1 MAFPKWLPR
10 TENWSGRRLDLA
22 AGGILLIGFLLR
34 LWAARSFVNPD
45 EAYHVMLASPPDFGA
60 LYESAVRSP
69 HPPLFVIL
77 LHYIRLVTESDLGI
91 RLIPILAGCAFPW
104 VIYRWIAKGWSRH
117 AGLAA
122 LAILTLAPKL
132 IQLSVEARAYTLVL
146 LLMSLALYLMD
157 GAIERSSPL
166 RMTGFIL
173 ALAVAVLTDYSA
185 AFFVVASGT
194 YFLLRIR
201 ERSVT
206 QDVRIVWELGQ
217 VGVVILYAVLWV
229 TQIHPIGQIAATRS
243 DVQGWLRTAYPAP
256 GQNAIVFVVLNTAR
270 QFAFLLPLLVPAVAA
285 ILLFLTALY
294 LLWRRSS
301 PKAIWRCRATVALLV
316 IPFAAACAASFLYLF
331 PYGRSRHTIFL
342 ALFIATG
349 VGIALDRI
357 GRRWIVPLAVLAA
370 VAVPVWHLAAGQYRG
385 EVARVENRLEYMH
398 EALRFLKTRIPP
410 GSLILTESECR
421 VELAYYLEKGR
432 RLPEVRGTPSEE
444 TIGGYR
450 LFSARWNFTSLDDL
464 RQDLRLVR
472 ETWETYGLKPQ
483 DRIWIFDGGFQLL
496 LQEPLRAL
504 ERRGEIGKL
513 YQFGRA
519 LLAFQAPAGFLGK
532 QNSAAAL
539 RPDAAGTIFGPGP
552 RFGPA
557 GSLAPG
563 IRDPFP

>member
-45 EAYHVMLASPPDFGA
+45 EAYHVMLASPSDFGA

-316 IPFAAACAASFLYLF
+316 IPFAAACTASFLYLF

-385 EVARVENRLEYMH
+385 EVARVENRREYMH

-472 ETWETYGLKPQ
+472 ETYGLKPQ

-519 LLAFQAPAGFLGK
+519 LLAFQAPAGFPEVIAVASTTATDG
-532 QNSAAAL
+532 QNKCKRRLSL
-539 RPDAAGTIFGPGP
+539 K
-552 RFGPA
+552 PA
-557 GSLAPG
+557 GGRLSLTG
-563 IRDPFP
+563 